1 MQYQHQPTHGL
12 GRSLLLKTVRGSRL
26 YGLHTDN
33 SDYDYFEVYS
43 GKSRMRQSIV
53 GKQDVVRCSLDQFIN
68 GVASGTP
75 EYLEALYSPYK
86 TVDRL
91 DHLSLHP
98 SYWTTVNTY
107 LRTIKSF
114 WRDDPTAPRN
124 FKLRR
129 HSARLAL
136 NLQEFMEKG
145 YFNPVLDAPGRE
157 WCEQYATAA
166 WSYWRL

>member
-1 MQYQHQPTHGL
+1 MSTPH
-12 GRSLLLKTVRGSRL
+12 GSRL
-26 YGLHTDN
+26 YNLAHAN
-33 SDYDYFEVYS
+33 SDNDTFEVWL
-43 GKSRMRQSIV
+43 GRRTRQSIQ
-53 GKQDVVRCSLDQFIN
+53 GADDVLRVSYDDFLK
-68 GVASGTP
+68 GVAKGVP
-75 EYLEALYSPYK
+75 QFLEALYSPYK

-91 DHLSLHP
+91 DHLNLHP

-114 WRDDPTAPRN
+114 WRDDPTDPRD

-145 YFNPVLDAPGRE
+145 RFNPVLDAPGRE
-157 WCEQYATAA
+157 WCEQYATAGQ
-166 WSYWRL
+166 SHWRL